1 MGTFKE
7 LFVYKIAFKLAMEIF
22 NISKSFPAEEKFRL
36 TSQIRRSSRSVCSNI
51 AEGYRKRKYEAHFMS
66 KLSDADM
73 ENTETKV
80 WLDFALECRYLD
92 DNNHLRLYKQSE
104 EIGKLLSYMI
114 KNPKKFTW
122 AP

>member
-1 MGTFKE
+1 MGTFKD
-7 LFVYKIAFKLAMEIF
+7 LIVYKIAFKLAMEIF
-22 NISKSFPAEEKFRL
+22 NISKSFPAEEKFGL
-36 TSQIRRSSRSVCSNI
+36 TSRIRRSSRSVCSNI

-122 AP
+122 TP

>member
-1 MGTFKE
+1 MGTFKD
-7 LFVYKIAFKLAMEIF
+7 LIVYKIAFKLAMEIF
-22 NISKSFPAEEKFRL
+22 NISKSFPAEEKFGL

-51 AEGYRKRKYEAHFMS
+51 AEGYRKRKYEAHFMR

-122 AP
+122 TP